1 MLHYDEET
9 HGRGSGQ
16 SLSRPNKNKLI
27 TAKNLGVIFSGNSN
41 SDTIALEDLN
51 LEIEKREFLC
61 ILGPS
66 GCGKSTFI
74 RVLAGLTK
82 PSSGQVTINGKKVTG
97 PGSDRA
103 LVFQENVLLPWRTT
117 FGNVKFGL
125 ELKDPSNQINKR
137 ALQFIELVGLRGFE
151 HYYPD
156 ELSGGMRQRV
166 GLARALAVGPE
177 ILLMDE
183 PFGALDAQTRAI
195 LQDELLKIWE
205 MQRKTVI
212 FSTHSIEEAIYLS
225 DRIAVMT
232 PRPGRIKKILNVDL
246 CRPREY
252 VQKMTPEFT
261 KLRRHV
267 WKLIKEN
274 RWIEH

>member
-1 MLHYDEET
+1 
-9 HGRGSGQ
+9 
-16 SLSRPNKNKLI
+16 
-27 TAKNLGVIFSGNSN
+27 VIFSGNSN
-41 SDTIALEDLN
+41 SDTIALEDFN
-51 LEIEKREFLC
+51 LEVEKHEFLC

-66 GCGKSTFI
+66 GCGKTTFI
-74 RVLAGLTK
+74 RVLAGLTR
-82 PSSGQVTINGKKVTG
+82 PTCGQVTINGKKVTG

-103 LVFQENVLLPWRTT
+103 LVFQENVLLPWRNALN
-117 FGNVKFGL
+117 NVKFGL
-125 ELKDPSNQINKR
+125 EIRDSSKQSKKR
-137 ALQFIELVGLRGFE
+137 ALELIELVGLKGFE
-151 HYYPD
+151 YHYPD

-166 GLARALAVGPE
+166 GLARALAVDPE

-205 MQRKTVI
+205 IQRKTVI
-212 FSTHSIEEAIYLS
+212 FSTHNIEEALYLS

-232 PRPGRIKKILNVDL
+232 SRPGRIKKILNVDL
-246 CRPREY
+246 SRPREY
-252 VQKMTPEFT
+252 AQKMTPKFI

-267 WKLIKEN
+267 WELVKEN